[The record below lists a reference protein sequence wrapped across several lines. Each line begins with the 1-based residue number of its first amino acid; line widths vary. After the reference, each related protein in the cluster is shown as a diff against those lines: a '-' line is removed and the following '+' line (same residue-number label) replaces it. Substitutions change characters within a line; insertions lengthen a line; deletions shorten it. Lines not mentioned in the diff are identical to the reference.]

1 MLEVLVV
8 PKGTAPTWSNN
19 GIAIF
24 SFSWFYLGNFK
35 TFCSQA
41 TSTSDRNGWWVETE
55 LNQEVR
61 SRALSVIVHALPSP
75 SLASHV
81 ITPPLQFLFNG
92 KSLSVSREKEKL
104 RRFSVHRTT
113 CYLMSDN
120 LDEVFLFFVSFAVVL
135 ILGVTT
141 RRRWVEIERYLIC
154 DKKAKQREFS
164 RTIIDYEKIVLLLIC
179 WTSCVHTNKARRLD

>member
-1 MLEVLVV
+1 MEL
-8 PKGTAPTWSNN
+8 P
-19 GIAIF
+19 
-24 SFSWFYLGNFK
+24 SFRFLDFISTLK

-61 SRALSVIVHALPSP
+61 SRALSVIVHAQPSP

-81 ITPPLQFLFNG
+81 ITPPSKISSTAKCIAFHG
-92 KSLSVSREKEKL
+92 KEKL
-104 RRFSVHRTT
+104 RRFSVSRTT

-164 RTIIDYEKIVLLLIC
+164 RTIIDYEKIVLLLI
-179 WTSCVHTNKARRLD
+179 HTLNKLRTYK

>member
-1 MLEVLVV
+1 ML
-8 PKGTAPTWSNN
+8 PSTSSNWVGVGSISSSKRHSSYLEQQWN
-19 GIAIF
+19 CHLFVI
-24 SFSWFYLGNFK
+24 FSWFYSTLK

-61 SRALSVIVHALPSP
+61 SRALSVIVHAQPSP
-75 SLASHV
+75 ALASHV
-81 ITPPLQFLFNG
+81 IAPPLQYLFNG
-92 KSLSVSREKEKL
+92 ESLSVSREKEKL

-154 DKKAKQREFS
+154 DKKS
-164 RTIIDYEKIVLLLIC
+164 
-179 WTSCVHTNKARRLD
+179 